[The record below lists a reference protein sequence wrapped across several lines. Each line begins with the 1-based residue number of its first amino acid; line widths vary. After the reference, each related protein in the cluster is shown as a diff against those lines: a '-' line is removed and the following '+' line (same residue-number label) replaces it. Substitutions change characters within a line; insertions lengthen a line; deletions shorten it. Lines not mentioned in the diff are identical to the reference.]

1 MKIGIKVKLALI
13 LSTLLFL
20 TASLLGVVLVF
31 HQRASL
37 DSLMRSMA
45 GTITGE
51 FASNSKIPLMQ
62 KDSLAMNLLI
72 QNILK
77 SPGITDAYILNH
89 DFMIEGHK
97 DLIEVGHD
105 YYRNKNI
112 FSTEGPPPWVAE
124 SEGTIT
130 FVSPIVFKQ
139 TTVGYAVVLFSNEF
153 IRERI
158 HVAAR
163 NVALLAGIAIVIVS
177 LVSIPMA
184 SGLLRPVF
192 RLFKGTK
199 EISLGNFDY
208 RIPERGN
215 DEIGDLVK
223 SFNMMA
229 SELKKKE
236 VLKGIFDRYVSP
248 QVADEILKEPDRIR
262 LGGERMEVTV
272 FFADIRGFTAL
283 SRKMLPEQTVEMLNR
298 YFTLLTEIIFRFE
311 GTVDKFIGDA
321 VMAIFGSPIKS
332 DSHLEQ
338 GIKAAAAIK
347 MAIEAVN
354 VTRKSRGFVLLQMGL
369 GVDSGEVIVGNMG
382 SKSRTEFTAV
392 GDSVNMASK
401 LADLAGGGEIIITA
415 QVYDRLRDR
424 ISAVPMPG
432 AVIKGLEQPMMLY
445 VIVDLKGAW
454 KQEVEEIVRDT
465 VKKLE
470 SEGFVP

>member
-1 MKIGIKVKLALI
+1 VKIGIKVKLALI

-31 HQRASL
+31 HQRVSL

-72 QNILK
+72 QNILRN
-77 SPGITDAYILNH
+77 PGITDAYILNH

-105 YYRNKNI
+105 YYRNKSI
-112 FSTEGPPPWVAE
+112 FSTDGPPPWVAE

-130 FVSPIVFKQ
+130 IVSPIVFKQ

-153 IRERI
+153 IRERVQ
-158 HVAAR
+158 VAVR
-163 NVALLAGIAIVIVS
+163 SVVLVAGIAIVIVS

-184 SGLLRPVF
+184 SGLLRPIF

-208 RIPERGN
+208 QIPEKSN
-215 DEIGDLVK
+215 DEIGDLVR

-248 QVADEILKEPDRIR
+248 QVADEILKEPDKIR
-262 LGGERMEVTV
+262 LGGERREVTV
-272 FFADIRGFTAL
+272 FFADIRGFTSL
-283 SRKMLPEQTVEMLNR
+283 SRKMLPEQTVEMLNK

-321 VMAIFGSPIKS
+321 VMGIFGSPIKS
-332 DSHLEQ
+332 ESHLEQ
-338 GIKAAAAIK
+338 GVKAAAAIK
-347 MAIEAVN
+347 MAMETVN
-354 VTRKSRGFVLLQMGL
+354 VSRRSKGLLPMQMGL

-392 GDSVNMASK
+392 GDSVNTASK
-401 LADLAGGGEIIITA
+401 LADLAGGGEIIITES
-415 QVYDRLRDR
+415 VYERLKDR
-424 ISAVPMPG
+424 ISVVPLPG
-432 AVIKGLEQPMMLY
+432 VVIKGFEQPLMLY
-445 VIVDLKGAW
+445 NLVDLKGQW

-465 VKKLE
+465 VKQLD